1 VVGRLRYLDLGFFDE
16 TPVEARLRMLTPEVL
31 APLARLR
38 APNSDKRDYGH
49 LFILGGSRGFPGA
62 ILMTVQAALRSGA
75 GLLTA
80 FVPESLVPAFAAQ
93 APEAMWV
100 GWPETPEGGL
110 ALEGRHLLQARLT
123 RGSALVMGPGM
134 GKEPETLALAKDVV
148 QSASIPLVLD
158 ADALQP
164 DIVRAGKAP
173 RVLTPHRGE
182 FMRILAGGDFRE
194 FQKKSDAVVVL
205 KGRLT
210 GITHQER
217 GYYSPYGSPVLAR
230 GGSGDCLAGIVGTQL
245 AQTPGDPLGAAC
257 RGTVWHGRAA
267 DLLARTHGQVAVR
280 TTQLLDFLSPA
291 LNTK

>member
-1 VVGRLRYLDLGFFDE
+1 
-16 TPVEARLRMLTPEVL
+16 
-31 APLARLR
+31 
-38 APNSDKRDYGH
+38 
-49 LFILGGSRGFPGA
+49 
-62 ILMTVQAALRSGA
+62 MTVQAALRSGA

-291 LNTK
+291 LHTK